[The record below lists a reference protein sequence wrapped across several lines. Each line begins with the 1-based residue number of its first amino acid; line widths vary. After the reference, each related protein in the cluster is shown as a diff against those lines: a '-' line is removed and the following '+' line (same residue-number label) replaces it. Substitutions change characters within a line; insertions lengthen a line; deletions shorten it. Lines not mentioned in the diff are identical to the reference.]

1 MNCMPRWLLPVLLL
15 SLTLIVVVAGCAPA
29 APVATPD
36 TASATLP
43 ALLSPQ
49 DAQSRLQA
57 DPEHTVLLDVRTNEE
72 WANDGRAAEAVLI
85 PLDQL
90 PARAESEL
98 NKDATILVVCRSG
111 NRSQTAAAQL
121 RQMGFTH
128 VSEVQGGMR
137 NWVAAG
143 LPIECDV
150 ATCGLAQ

>member
-1 MNCMPRWLLPVLLL
+1 MNRLPRWLVPALLL
-15 SLTLIVVVAGCAPA
+15 SLVLVAVVAGCAPA
-29 APVATPD
+29 AQN

-57 DPEHTVLLDVRTNEE
+57 DPEHTVLVDVRTNDE
-72 WANDGRAAEAVLI
+72 WTNDGRAANAVLI

-90 PARAESEL
+90 ASRANSEL
-98 NKDATILVVCRSG
+98 NKEDTIIVVCRSG
-111 NRSQTAAAQL
+111 NRSQTGAAQL
-121 RQMGFTH
+121 RQMGFQN

-143 LPIECDV
+143 LPIVCDV

>member
-1 MNCMPRWLLPVLLL
+1 MNRLPRWLVPALLL
-15 SLTLIVVVAGCAPA
+15 SLVLVTVVVAGCAPA
-29 APVATPD
+29 PATQD

-57 DPEHTVLLDVRTNEE
+57 DPEHTVLVDVRTNQE
-72 WANDGRAAEAVLI
+72 WAQDGRASEAVLI

-98 NKDATILVVCRSG
+98 NKDDTIIVVCRSG

-121 RQMGFTH
+121 RQMGFPN